1 MIDPAYNF
9 LDRTLHRLALQY
21 APIADAS
28 FDLDQVTVHTD
39 PSDIVSRKHVFVS
52 GLARAGT
59 TLLMRKF
66 HATGC
71 YRSLT
76 YRDMPFVLAPNLWR
90 RMSRVSRRDIES
102 AERAHGDQMLVDV
115 DSPESLDEVFW
126 RIFAGD
132 EYLESDRLTPHSPDE
147 EVVEKYVRYVNAI
160 LSAHDTQVDRYL
172 SKNNNN
178 ILRLGAIH
186 AAFPN
191 ALILIPFR
199 QPLQQAYSLLR
210 QHLHFSELQSRREF
224 ALKYMTWL
232 AHHEFGLDHRPFQ
245 FRRDAPCPYPADTLN
260 HWLHIWCETYEWLE
274 RSKPSAALFVCYEDL
289 CRQPETWM
297 RLAARADIPVVH
309 DTSEPFRLSE
319 RAVEGGFDRE
329 LADRAAVIHDRLV
342 MQARAALYNAGVQI
356 TTITDNEKNHGD
368 DERA

>member
-1 MIDPAYNF
+1 MIDPDYNL
-9 LDRTLHRLALQY
+9 LDRTLHRLALHY
-21 APIADAS
+21 APIADVS
-28 FDLDQVTVHTD
+28 FDLDQATVRTD
-39 PSDIVSRKHVFVS
+39 PSEIVSRRHVFVA

-66 HATGC
+66 HATGR

-90 RMSRVSRRDIES
+90 RMSQVSRRDIQS
-102 AERAHGDQMLVDV
+102 AERAHGDTVLVDA

-132 EYLESDRLTPHSPDE
+132 EYLESDRLKPHSPHED
-147 EVVEKYVRYVNAI
+147 VVKKYVRYVNAV
-160 LSAHDTQVDRYL
+160 LSAHETRLDRYL

-186 AAFPN
+186 RAFPN
-191 ALILIPFR
+191 ALMLIPFR
-199 QPLQQAYSLLR
+199 QPLQQAHSLFR

-224 ALKYMTWL
+224 ALSYMTWL

-245 FRRDAPCPYPADTLN
+245 FERDAPCPYPADTVN

-274 RSKPSAALFVCYEDL
+274 RSKPQPALFVCYEDL
-289 CRQPETWM
+289 CLRPQTWT
-297 RLAARADIPVVH
+297 RLAELADIPAADEVGDV
-309 DTSEPFRLSE
+309 FRLSE
-319 RAVEGGFDRE
+319 RSVDGGYDRE
-329 LADRAAVIHDRLV
+329 LADRAAAIHERLV
-342 MQARAALYNAGVQI
+342 MHARAALA
-356 TTITDNEKNHGD
+356 
-368 DERA
+368 

>member
-1 MIDPAYNF
+1 LIDPDYNF
-9 LDRTLHRLALQY
+9 LDRTLHRLALHY
-21 APIADAS
+21 TPIADVS
-28 FDLDQVTVHTD
+28 FDLDQATVRTD
-39 PSDIVSRKHVFVS
+39 PSDIVSARHVFVA

-66 HATGC
+66 HATGR

-90 RMSRVSRRDIES
+90 RMARVSRRDIQS
-102 AERAHGDQMLVDV
+102 AERAHGDSMLVDA

-132 EYLESDRLTPHSPDE
+132 EYLERNRLTPHSPDE

-160 LSAHDTQVDRYL
+160 LSAHETRADRYL

-178 ILRLGAIH
+178 ILRLGAIRR
-186 AAFPN
+186 AFPN

-199 QPLQQAYSLLR
+199 QPLQQADSLYR
-210 QHLHFSELQSRREF
+210 QHLHFSDLQARREF
-224 ALKYMTWL
+224 ALSYMTWL

-245 FRRDAPCPYPADTLN
+245 FQRDRPCPYGADTLN

-274 RSKPSAALFVCYEDL
+274 RSKPERAVFVSYEDL
-289 CRQPETWM
+289 CQRPQTWA
-297 RLAARADIPVVH
+297 RLAELADIPA
-309 DTSEPFRLSE
+309 TSEAGDALRLRE
-319 RAVEGGFDRE
+319 RSVDGGFDRA
-329 LADRAAVIHDRLV
+329 LAERAAAIHERLV
-342 MQARAALYNAGVQI
+342 THSRAALA
-356 TTITDNEKNHGD
+356 
-368 DERA
+368 